1 MSVPATQHADPEA
14 TSPLARIKGPL
25 VTLDARDPDAR
36 AALHWLADRLDAAA
50 WTQHGMLLRDVAR
63 AYADEPR

>member
-1 MSVPATQHADPEA
+1 VTVPATQPARPVAA
-14 TSPLARIKGPL
+14 TSGPL

-50 WTQHGMLLRDVAR
+50 WTPDGMLLRDVAR
-63 AYADEPR
+63 AYADP